1 MAFWLRPSVYR
12 SMFFAAW
19 PSQELKTAT
28 PQGDRQ
34 IVPILLSA
42 SRDLAGAKRVA
53 EAAAGMPLK
62 WETCGA
68 LRSMS
73 NALLRARGPR
83 GGKDGWYLITRS
95 R

>member
-1 MAFWLRPSVYR
+1 MAFWLRPAVYR
-12 SMFFAAW
+12 SMFLDVY
-19 PSQELKTAT
+19 PSQEPKTAT
-28 PQGDRQ
+28 ARGDRP
-34 IVPILLSA
+34 IVPIVLST
-42 SRDLAGAKRVA
+42 SRDLAGAKKVA

-62 WETCGA
+62 WEGCGA
-68 LRSMS
+68 LRSVS

>member
-1 MAFWLRPSVYR
+1 MAFWLRASVYR
-12 SMFFAAW
+12 SIFLAAW
-19 PSQELKTAT
+19 PSQEPETAT
-28 PQGDRQ
+28 PQGNRR

-42 SRDLAGAKRVA
+42 SRDLVGAKRVA

-68 LRSMS
+68 LRSLS
-73 NALLRARGPR
+73 NALIRARGPR